1 MKIEIRP
8 ATQRDIEII
17 TANNAALAMETEHR
31 RLSPDIVRAG
41 VSAALA
47 DPAKG
52 RYYVAELAGQ
62 VVGQIMHTYEWSD
75 WRNGCFWWIQSVYVT
90 QNARGQGVFRRLF
103 DHLRTLARAEPGVCG
118 LRLYVERDNSRAQRT
133 YRQCGLVDSGYFVME
148 DDFSGAVAQV
158 GS

>member
-8 ATQRDIEII
+8 ATERDIEVI

-52 RYYVAELAGQ
+52 CYFVAELAGQ

-75 WRNGCFWWIQSVYVT
+75 WRNGCFWWIQSVYVVPS
-90 QNARGQGVFRRLF
+90 ARGQGVFRRLF

-118 LRLYVERDNSRAQRT
+118 LRLYVERDNSRAQKT
-133 YRQCGLVDSGYFVME
+133 YRQCGLMDPGYFVME

>member
-1 MKIEIRP
+1 MTIEIRP
-8 ATQRDIEII
+8 ATERDIEVI

-52 RYYVAELAGQ
+52 RYFVAELAGQ

-75 WRNGCFWWIQSVYVT
+75 WRNGCFWWIQSVYVVPS
-90 QNARGQGVFRRLF
+90 ARGQGVFRRLF

-118 LRLYVERDNSRAQRT
+118 LRLYVERDNSRAQKT
-133 YRQCGLVDSGYFVME
+133 YRQCGLMDPGYFVME

>member
-8 ATQRDIEII
+8 ATERDIEVI

-41 VSAALA
+41 VTAALA

-52 RYYVAELAGQ
+52 RYFVAELAGQ

-90 QNARGQGVFRRLF
+90 RSARGQGVFRRLF
-103 DHLRTLARAEPGVCG
+103 DHLRTLAPWNPACAGCGSMSSATIRARRGPTGSA
-118 LRLYVERDNSRAQRT
+118 DWWTRAI
-133 YRQCGLVDSGYFVME
+133 S
-148 DDFSGAVAQV
+148 
-158 GS
+158 

>member
-8 ATQRDIEII
+8 ATERDIEVI

-52 RYYVAELAGQ
+52 RYFVAELAGQ

-75 WRNGCFWWIQSVYVT
+75 WRNGCFWWIQSVYVVPS
-90 QNARGQGVFRRLF
+90 ARGQGVFRRLF

-118 LRLYVERDNSRAQRT
+118 LRLYVERDNSRAQKT
-133 YRQCGLVDSGYFVME
+133 YRQCGLMDPGYFVME

>member
-1 MKIEIRP
+1 MKIDIRA
-8 ATQRDIEII
+8 ATDCDIEVI

-52 RYYVAELAGQ
+52 RYFVAELAGQ

-75 WRNGCFWWIQSVYVT
+75 WRNGWFWWIQSVYVT
-90 QNARGQGVFRRLF
+90 QSARGQGVFRRLF

-118 LRLYVERDNSRAQRT
+118 LRLYVERDNSRAQKT
-133 YRQCGLVDSGYFVME
+133 YRQCGLMDPGYFVME

>member
-1 MKIEIRP
+1 
-8 ATQRDIEII
+8 
-17 TANNAALAMETEHR
+17 METEHR

-52 RYYVAELAGQ
+52 RYFVAELAGQ

-75 WRNGCFWWIQSVYVT
+75 WRNGCFWWIQSVYVVPS
-90 QNARGQGVFRRLF
+90 ARGQGVFRRLF

-118 LRLYVERDNSRAQRT
+118 LRLYVERDNSRAQKT
-133 YRQCGLVDSGYFVME
+133 YRQCGLMDPGYFVME

>member
-8 ATQRDIEII
+8 ATQRDVEII

-52 RYYVAELAGQ
+52 RYFVAELAGQ

-90 QNARGQGVFRRLF
+90 QSARGQGVFRRLF

-118 LRLYVERDNSRAQRT
+118 LRLYVERDNSRAQMT
-133 YRQCGLVDSGYFVME
+133 YRQCGLVDPGYFVME
-148 DDFSGAVAQV
+148 DDFSGAVAHV

>member
-8 ATQRDIEII
+8 ATERDIEVI

-52 RYYVAELAGQ
+52 RYFVVELAGQ

-75 WRNGCFWWIQSVYVT
+75 WRNGCFWWIQSVYVVPS
-90 QNARGQGVFRRLF
+90 ARGQGVFRRLF

-118 LRLYVERDNSRAQRT
+118 LRLYVERDNSRAQKT
-133 YRQCGLVDSGYFVME
+133 YRQCGLMDPGYFVME